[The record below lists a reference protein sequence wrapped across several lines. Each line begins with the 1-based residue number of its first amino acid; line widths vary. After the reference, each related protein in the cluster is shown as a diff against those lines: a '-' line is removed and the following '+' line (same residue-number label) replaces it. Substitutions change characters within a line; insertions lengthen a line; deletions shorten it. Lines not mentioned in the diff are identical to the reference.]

1 MLLPGMSALCTL
13 AKVHISI
20 PPEAVL
26 PLVIGVVALLV
37 LLFAGASLAE
47 WKAKKPK
54 AAATVGLVLA
64 AGLSVFVIYKFAFLM
79 PNKYIDL
86 GPPDQPPISLADGP
100 ILGFT
105 GVMATLF
112 WRFANQ
118 RWIALGFGGLIGL
131 ALIAKPFVMPFV
143 TWFDYGSER
152 ARVLSDPDTLSILGP
167 GIAMVVAALM
177 AARAPIEPAAP
188 APPRA

>member
-1 MLLPGMSALCTL
+1 MTPLVTL
-13 AKVHISI
+13 AKVKISI

-26 PLVIGVVALLV
+26 PLGIGVVALLV
-37 LLFAGASLAE
+37 LLFAGASLPDGTAR
-47 WKAKKPK
+47 KPQ
-54 AAATVGLVLA
+54 AAAKLGLVLA
-64 AGLSVFVIYKFAFLM
+64 LGLSAFVIYKFVLLM

-105 GVMATLF
+105 AAMATVF

-143 TWFDYGSER
+143 TWFDVGSER

-167 GIAMVVAALM
+167 GIVVLITALV
-177 AARAPIEPAAP
+177 AGR
-188 APPRA
+188 RST